1 MRLLHAVVSCK
12 LEDRLRLLG
21 IGWRWMV
28 RIWMSDWVGC
38 VTLPSF
44 SWFLV
49 VFLDWMLRSAGGCC
63 LQGVD

>member
-1 MRLLHAVVSCK
+1 
-12 LEDRLRLLG
+12 
-21 IGWRWMV
+21 
-28 RIWMSDWVGC
+28 MSDWVGC